1 MIPYTHQLDVCNKA
15 IEKLRKYGLVY
26 LAMEERTG
34 KTLTSLLICEKI
46 MVERI
51 LVVTK
56 KKALPGW
63 QSTLT
68 QANLK
73 KDYILTNF
81 ESLHK
86 LASNNFDIVIIDEA
100 HFALSGYPKPS
111 KTAQQLRH
119 ICYNKF
125 CIYLSATPNAES
137 YSQLY
142 HQFYITKFSPFI
154 DYKNFYAWHRDFGI
168 AHVQHLGSQIVK
180 KYNKTKESKVREA
193 TEHLFISLSRK
204 DIGFEVEPID
214 NVVFVELESETIK
227 ILKEL
232 QTTKL
237 IQRFKFVADS
247 ITKEMSALHQIEGGT
262 LKLDDKTTIELGNLE
277 KIRYI
282 KKTYGDSSSLAI
294 MYNFVAEQTLLKK
307 HFSKATLLQSTAS
320 AEGVD
325 LSHIEKLVIYSM
337 NFSASKF
344 IQRRARQCNINRK
357 EPIEVDFLLAK
368 GGISEMAYIA
378 IVKDKMSLTQSY
390 YNSHLSDYSI
400 L

>member
-1 MIPYTHQLDVCNKA
+1 MKPYTHQIIACNEA
-15 IEKLRKYGLVY
+15 IKKLRKYGLVY

-51 LVVTK
+51 LIVTK

-63 QSTLT
+63 ETTLI

-73 KDYILTNF
+73 KDYTLINF

-86 LASNNFDIVIIDEA
+86 LTSNNFDIVIIDEA

-119 ICYNKF
+119 ICYNKL

-154 DYKNFYAWHRDFGI
+154 NYKNFYAWHRDFGVEC
-168 AHVQHLGSQIVK
+168 VQHLGSQIVK
-180 KYNKTKESKVREA
+180 KYNKTKDSKVKEA
-193 TEHLFISLSRK
+193 TGHLFISLSRK
-204 DIGFEVEPID
+204 DIGFEVEPVD
-214 NVVFVELESETIK
+214 NVVFVDLESETIK

-232 QTTKL
+232 QTTKV
-237 IQRFKFVADS
+237 IQRFNFVADS
-247 ITKEMSALHQIEGGT
+247 VSKEMSALHQIEGGT
-262 LKLDDKTTIELGNLE
+262 LKLDSKISIKLGNLE
-277 KIRYI
+277 KINFI
-282 KKTYGDSSSLAI
+282 KQNYGDTESLVI
-294 MYNFVAEQTLLKK
+294 MYNFVAEKDLLSEY
-307 HFSKATLLQSTAS
+307 FSKAILLQSTAS

-325 LSHIEKLVIYSM
+325 LSHVDKLVIYSM

-344 IQRRARQCNINRK
+344 IQRRARQCNLHRK
-357 EPIEVDFLLAK
+357 DPIEVDFLLVK
-368 GGISEMAYIA
+368 GGISEMAYTA
-378 IVKDKMSLTQSY
+378 ITKDKMNLTQNY
-390 YNSHLSDYSI
+390 YKSHLSDYN